1 MRERRSP
8 AETHRGDRPRS
19 TARPAAKPAHAAS
32 LRRHNLALV
41 LAEIARGEGVSRAQ
55 VAAATGLT
63 RGTVSAL
70 VDSLVAASLIV
81 EGEPNR
87 GSVGRPGNA
96 LRLNADGPCG
106 LGIEINVDYVAAAL
120 LDFTGRARSVRIVA
134 GDNRGVDPF
143 TVLRR
148 SVNVAQRMLDESI
161 ASRSDIVGVGVAVPG
176 LVGTDGVLRRVP
188 NLPGWDSVA
197 VAETVQ
203 SDLAMPVEITLVDN
217 EANLAALAEHWY
229 SEADVG
235 NDFVRVSGEIGVGAG
250 IVTGGELWRG
260 VNGLS
265 GELGHVTVEPDGP
278 ICSCGA
284 RGCLEQLAGQEAL
297 LREAGAAMQAGTALG
312 VPDGPI
318 ADLVARAQAG
328 NEQTLSALRRG
339 GTALGTAL
347 SSLVNVLDIPTIVL
361 GGLYAEV
368 APWISADVESE
379 LTARSVGY
387 QSSGVRLVVSQ
398 LGAEAA
404 VRGAAGLVIRRIID
418 DPSLVADRLP
428 R

>member
-1 MRERRSP
+1 M
-8 AETHRGDRPRS
+8 GDRLR
-19 TARPAAKPAHAAS
+19 AASRATGQPAHAAS

-55 VAAATGLT
+55 IAAATGLT

-70 VDSLVAASLIV
+70 VETLASAGLIV
-81 EGEPNR
+81 EGGPNR

-96 LRLNADGPCG
+96 LRLNAGGPSG
-106 LGIEINVDYVAAAL
+106 LGIEINVDYVAVAL

-134 GDNRGVDPF
+134 GDNRGADPA
-143 TVLRR
+143 TVLAR
-148 SVNVAQRMLDESI
+148 SVSVAQRMLGESPE
-161 ASRSDIVGVGVAVPG
+161 AESNIVGVGVAVPG

-188 NLPGWDSVA
+188 NLPGWDSVP
-197 VAETVQ
+197 VAQIVQ

-250 IVTGGELWRG
+250 IVTGGELYRG

-265 GELGHVTVEPDGP
+265 GELGHVTVDPSGEV
-278 ICSCGA
+278 CSCGA
-284 RGCLEQLAGQEAL
+284 RGCLEQIAGQEAL
-297 LREAGAAMQAGTALG
+297 LREAGAAMPAGTALG

-318 ADLVARAQAG
+318 ADLVARAKRG
-328 NEQTLSALRRG
+328 DPLTLAALKRG
-339 GTALGTAL
+339 GLALGTAL
-347 SSLVNVLDIPTIVL
+347 STLVNVLDIPTIVL

-368 APWISADVESE
+368 APWISDEVAVELS
-379 LTARSVGY
+379 ARAVGY
-387 QSSGVRLVVSQ
+387 QQTGIRLVVSQ

>member
-1 MRERRSP
+1 MRDRRITEE
-8 AETHRGDRPRS
+8 AHKGDRLRS
-19 TARPAAKPAHAAS
+19 TARPPGQPAHAGS

-55 VAAATGLT
+55 IAAASGLT

-70 VDSLVAASLIV
+70 VDTLASSGLIV
-81 EGEPNR
+81 EGGPNR

-134 GDNRGVDPF
+134 GDNRGVDAQ
-143 TVLRR
+143 TVLGR
-148 SVNVAQRMLDESI
+148 SVNVAQRMLSESPG
-161 ASRSDIVGVGVAVPG
+161 AQSNIVGVGVAVPG
-176 LVGTDGVLRRVP
+176 LVGSNGVLHRVP
-188 NLPGWDSVA
+188 NLPGWESVP
-197 VAETVQ
+197 VAEIVQ
-203 SDLAMPVEITLVDN
+203 SSLGMPIEITLVDN

-229 SEADVG
+229 SEDDVG

-250 IVTGGELWRG
+250 IVAGGELWRG

-265 GELGHVTVEPDGP
+265 GELGHVTVEPNGP
-278 ICSCGA
+278 VCNCGA
-284 RGCLEQLAGQEAL
+284 RGCLEQIAGQEAL
-297 LREAGAAMQAGTALG
+297 LREAGAAMPAGTALG

-318 ADLVARAQAG
+318 ADLVARATAG
-328 NEQTLSALRRG
+328 DEQTLRALERAGR
-339 GTALGTAL
+339 ALGTAL
-347 SSLVNVLDIPTIVL
+347 STLVNVLDIPTIVL

-368 APWISADVESE
+368 APWISADVNAE
-379 LTARSVGY
+379 LTTRAVGY
-387 QSSGVRLVVSQ
+387 QKTGVKLLVSQ

>member
-1 MRERRSP
+1 MRERP
-8 AETHRGDRPRS
+8 TTAQAQRGERAKS
-19 TARPAAKPAHAAS
+19 SARPPGQPAHAGS

-41 LAEIARGEGVSRAQ
+41 LAEIARGAGVSRAQ
-55 VAAATGLT
+55 IAAATGLT

-70 VDSLVAASLIV
+70 VDSLATAGLIV
-81 EGEPNR
+81 EGGPTR

-96 LRLNADGPCG
+96 LRLNADGPSG
-106 LGIEINVDYVAAAL
+106 LGIEINVDYVAVAL

-134 GDNRGVDPF
+134 GDNRGVEAQA
-143 TVLRR
+143 VLAR
-148 SVNVAQRMLDESI
+148 SVNVARSMLAESI
-161 ASRSDIVGVGVAVPG
+161 ASESAIVGVGVAVPG
-176 LVGTDGVLRRVP
+176 LVGNDGVLRRVP
-188 NLPGWDSVA
+188 NLPGWEGVPVA
-197 VAETVQ
+197 QIVQ
-203 SDLAMPVEITLVDN
+203 SSLELPVEITLVDN

-229 SEADVG
+229 SEGDVG

-250 IVTGGELWRG
+250 IVAGGELWRG

-284 RGCLEQLAGQEAL
+284 RGCLEQIAGQEAL
-297 LREAGAAMQAGTALG
+297 LREAGAAMPAGTALG

-318 ADLVARAQAG
+318 ADLVARAKAG
-328 NEQTLSALRRG
+328 DEQTLRALRRG

-347 SSLVNVLDIPTIVL
+347 STLVNVLDIPTIVL

-368 APWISADVESE
+368 APWISSAVEAE
-379 LTARSVGY
+379 LSARAVGY
-387 QSSGVRLVVSQ
+387 QKTGVRLLVSG

>member
-1 MRERRSP
+1 MRDQGTPGEAQRS
-8 AETHRGDRPRS
+8 DR
-19 TARPAAKPAHAAS
+19 AKQPLRVSGQPAHAGS

-70 VDSLVAASLIV
+70 VDSLVSAGLVA
-81 EGEPNR
+81 EGGPNR

-96 LRLNADGPCG
+96 LRLNADGPAG

-134 GDNRGVDPF
+134 GDNRGVDPR
-143 TVLRR
+143 TVLGR
-148 SVNVAQRMLDESI
+148 SVSVARRMLDESV
-161 ASRSDIVGVGVAVPG
+161 SGDSHIVGVGVAVPG

-188 NLPGWDSVA
+188 NLPGWEGVP
-197 VAETVQ
+197 VAEIVQ
-203 SDLAMPVEITLVDN
+203 TSLAMPIEITLVDN

-265 GELGHVTVEPDGP
+265 GELGHVTIDPDGP
-278 ICSCGA
+278 VCSCGA
-284 RGCLEQLAGQEAL
+284 RGCLEQIAGQEAL
-297 LREAGAAMQAGTALG
+297 LREAGASGSAGTALG

-318 ADLVARAQAG
+318 SELLERA
-328 NEQTLSALRRG
+328 RG
-339 GTALGTAL
+339 GDPRTLAALSRGGSALGTAL

-368 APWISADVESE
+368 APWISEAVATE
-379 LTARSVGY
+379 LRERAVGY
-387 QSSGVRLVVSQ
+387 QRAGVRLVVSQ

-418 DPSLVADRLP
+418 NPSLVAEHLP

>member
-1 MRERRSP
+1 MRS
-8 AETHRGDRPRS
+8 GCS
-19 TARPAAKPAHAAS
+19 T
-32 LRRHNLALV
+32 
-41 LAEIARGEGVSRAQ
+41 
-55 VAAATGLT
+55 
-63 RGTVSAL
+63 
-70 VDSLVAASLIV
+70 
-81 EGEPNR
+81 
-87 GSVGRPGNA
+87 
-96 LRLNADGPCG
+96 
-106 LGIEINVDYVAAAL
+106 
-120 LDFTGRARSVRIVA
+120 
-134 GDNRGVDPF
+134 
-143 TVLRR
+143 
-148 SVNVAQRMLDESI
+148 ESI

-188 NLPGWDSVA
+188 NLPGWDSVP
-197 VAETVQ
+197 VAEAVQ
-203 SDLAMPVEITLVDN
+203 SALAMPVEITLVDN

-278 ICSCGA
+278 VCSCGA

-297 LREAGAAMQAGTALG
+297 LREAGAAMPAGTALG

-328 NEQTLSALRRG
+328 NEQTLGALRRG
-339 GTALGTAL
+339 GAALGTAL

-379 LTARSVGY
+379 LSRP
-387 QSSGVRLVVSQ
+387 
-398 LGAEAA
+398 LG
-404 VRGAAGLVIRRIID
+404 
-418 DPSLVADRLP
+418 RLP
-428 R
+428 EDRRTAGGLPARCRGRRARRGRTGHPPDHRRPEPDRRSPAALTGAGGGAGPVCWVNGQSPHRCLLAATLRAFVRDPLEPQPAMGEECSSSDI

>member
-1 MRERRSP
+1 MRDRRTTGE
-8 AETHRGDRPRS
+8 AHRGDRPRS
-19 TARPAAKPAHAAS
+19 TARPPAQPAHAAS

-41 LAEIARGEGVSRAQ
+41 LAEIARGDGVSRAQ
-55 VAAATGLT
+55 IAAASGLT

-70 VDSLVAASLIV
+70 VDSLVTAGLVA
-81 EGEPNR
+81 EGSPNR

-96 LRLNADGPCG
+96 LRLNADGPAG
-106 LGIEINVDYVAAAL
+106 LGIEVNVDYVAAAL

-134 GDNRGVDPF
+134 GDNRGADAL
-143 TVLRR
+143 TVLGR
-148 SVNVAQRMLDESI
+148 SVSVAQQMLSESI
-161 ASRSDIVGVGVAVPG
+161 GDDSNIVGVGVAVPG
-176 LVGTDGVLRRVP
+176 LVGTDGILRRVP
-188 NLPGWDSVA
+188 NLPGWEGVP

-203 SDLAMPVEITLVDN
+203 ADLAMPVGITLVDN

-250 IVTGGELWRG
+250 IVTSGELWRG

-278 ICSCGA
+278 VCSCGA

-297 LREAGAAMQAGTALG
+297 LRDAGAAMPAGTALG

-318 ADLVARAQAG
+318 ADLVARAESG
-328 NEQTLSALRRG
+328 DERTLAALRRG
-339 GTALGTAL
+339 GAALGTAL
-347 SSLVNVLDIPTIVL
+347 STLVNVLDIPTIVL
-361 GGLYAEV
+361 GGLYAAV

-379 LTARSVGY
+379 LSARSVGY
-387 QSSGVRLVVSQ
+387 QKTGVRLLVSQ

>member
-1 MRERRSP
+1 MRDRRI
-8 AETHRGDRPRS
+8 TGDVHRLDRLKSTPRVS
-19 TARPAAKPAHAAS
+19 GLPAHAGS

-55 VAAATGLT
+55 IAAETGLT

-70 VDSLVAASLIV
+70 VDTLVTSALIV
-81 EGEPNR
+81 EGSPNR

-96 LRLNADGPCG
+96 LWLNADGPAG
-106 LGIEINVDYVAAAL
+106 LGIEINVDYIAAAL

-134 GDNRGVDPF
+134 GDNRGVAAE
-143 TVLRR
+143 TVIRR
-148 SVNVAQRMLDESI
+148 SVDVAQRMLNES
-161 ASRSDIVGVGVAVPG
+161 SPNPSNIVGVGVAVPG

-188 NLPGWDSVA
+188 NLPGWESIA
-197 VAETVQ
+197 VAEMVQ
-203 SDLAMPVEITLVDN
+203 AKLAIPIEITLVDN

-229 SEADVG
+229 ANVGVG

-250 IVTGGELWRG
+250 IVTGGDLWRG

-265 GELGHVTVEPDGP
+265 GELGHVTVEPDGAL
-278 ICSCGA
+278 CSCGA
-284 RGCLEQLAGQEAL
+284 RGCLEQIAGQEAL
-297 LREAGAAMQAGTALG
+297 LREAGASGVAGTALG

-318 ADLVARAQAG
+318 SELVSRAKSGDA
-328 NEQTLSALRRG
+328 QTLEALSRAG
-339 GTALGTAL
+339 SALGTAL

-368 APWISADVESE
+368 APWISADVAAE
-379 LTARSVGY
+379 LSARAVGY
-387 QSSGVRLVVSQ
+387 QTAGVELVVSQ

-418 DPSLVADRLP
+418 NPSLVADRLP
-428 R
+428 A

>member
-1 MRERRSP
+1 M
-8 AETHRGDRPRS
+8 GDRLR
-19 TARPAAKPAHAAS
+19 AASRATGQPAHAAS

-55 VAAATGLT
+55 IAAATGLT

-70 VDSLVAASLIV
+70 VETLASAGLIV
-81 EGEPNR
+81 EGGPNR

-96 LRLNADGPCG
+96 LRLNAGGPSG

-134 GDNRGVDPF
+134 GDNRGADPT
-143 TVLRR
+143 TVLAR
-148 SVNVAQRMLDESI
+148 SVSVAQRMLGESPE
-161 ASRSDIVGVGVAVPG
+161 AESSIVGVGVAVPG

-188 NLPGWDSVA
+188 NLPGWDSVP
-197 VAETVQ
+197 VAQIVQ
-203 SDLAMPVEITLVDN
+203 SDLATPVEITLVDN

-250 IVTGGELWRG
+250 IVTGGELYRG

-265 GELGHVTVEPDGP
+265 GELGHVTVEPSGE
-278 ICSCGA
+278 ICGCGA
-284 RGCLEQLAGQEAL
+284 RGCLEQIAGQEAL
-297 LREAGAAMQAGTALG
+297 LREAGAAMPAGTALG

-318 ADLVARAQAG
+318 ADLVARAERGDAR
-328 NEQTLSALRRG
+328 TLAALKRG
-339 GTALGTAL
+339 GVALGTAL
-347 SSLVNVLDIPTIVL
+347 STLVNVLDIPTIVL

-368 APWISADVESE
+368 APWISAEVEAE
-379 LTARSVGY
+379 LSTRAVGY
-387 QSSGVRLVVSQ
+387 QETGIRVVVSQ

>member
-1 MRERRSP
+1 
-8 AETHRGDRPRS
+8 
-19 TARPAAKPAHAAS
+19 
-32 LRRHNLALV
+32 LV

-55 VAAATGLT
+55 IAAASGLT

-70 VDSLVAASLIV
+70 VDTLASSGLIV
-81 EGEPNR
+81 EGGPNR

-96 LRLNADGPCG
+96 LRLNTEGPCG
-106 LGIEINVDYVAAAL
+106 LGVEINVDYVAVAL

-134 GDNRGVDPF
+134 GDNRGVDAR
-143 TVLRR
+143 TVLGR
-148 SVNVAQRMLDESI
+148 SVNVAQRMLSEATGAESN
-161 ASRSDIVGVGVAVPG
+161 IVGVGVAVPG
-176 LVGTDGVLRRVP
+176 LVGTDGVLHRVP
-188 NLPGWDSVA
+188 NLPGWDSVP
-197 VAETVQ
+197 VAEIVQ
-203 SDLAMPVEITLVDN
+203 SSLGLPIEITLVDN

-229 SEADVG
+229 SEDDVG

-250 IVTGGELWRG
+250 IVAAGELWRG

-278 ICSCGA
+278 VCSCGA
-284 RGCLEQLAGQEAL
+284 RGCLEQIAGQEAL
-297 LREAGAAMQAGTALG
+297 LREAGAAMPAGTALG

-318 ADLVARAQAG
+318 ADLVARAESG
-328 NEQTLSALRRG
+328 DDQTLRALTRG
-339 GTALGTAL
+339 GRALGQAL
-347 SSLVNVLDIPTIVL
+347 STLVNVLDIPTIVL

-368 APWISADVESE
+368 APWISADVEAE
-379 LTARSVGY
+379 LTARAVGY
-387 QSSGVRLVVSQ
+387 QTTGIKLLVSQ